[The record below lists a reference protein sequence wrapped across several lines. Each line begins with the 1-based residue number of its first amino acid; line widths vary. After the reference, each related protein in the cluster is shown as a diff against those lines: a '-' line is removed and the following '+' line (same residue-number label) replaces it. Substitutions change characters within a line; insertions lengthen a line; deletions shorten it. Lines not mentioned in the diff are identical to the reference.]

1 MDAEPNENGP
11 VLTLLVR
18 LAVLALGVEVTIAIS
33 NKEPGMDL
41 SWHQYL

>member
-1 MDAEPNENGP
+1 MMANTGM
-11 VLTLLVR
+11 LVSQQR
-18 LAVLALGVEVTIAIS
+18 QAIS

>member
-18 LAVLALGVEVTIAIS
+18 LAVLALGVEVTIGELTVFACPRGE
-33 NKEPGMDL
+33 N
-41 SWHQYL
+41 